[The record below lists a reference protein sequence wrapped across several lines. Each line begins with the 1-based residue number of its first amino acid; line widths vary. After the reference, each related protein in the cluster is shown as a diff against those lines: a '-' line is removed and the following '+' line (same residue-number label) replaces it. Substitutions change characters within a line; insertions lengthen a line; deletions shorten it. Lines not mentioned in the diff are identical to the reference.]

1 MEEEGD
7 EDRFP
12 PSVAR
17 EGLLRSDHVRDGDIY
32 PRPLYRPH
40 RPSLCFQLIIISY
53 FLRTLALFQ
62 GGSQIDVIKR
72 RLWKTCGFRAGGVV
86 PMSPSVGVMSSY
98 GNQAFSS
105 FAIMVVSPI
114 AFSSGPLVSLPYS
127 GDLCA
132 SRKYLCFSMTPQR
145 IFRCDREILRLH
157 LGTWTH

>member
-1 MEEEGD
+1 VEEEGD

-40 RPSLCFQLIIISY
+40 WPSGCFQLIIISY
-53 FLRTLALFQ
+53 FLRTQALFQ

-72 RLWKTCGFRAGGVV
+72 IRLWKTRGFRAGGVV

-105 FAIMVVSPI
+105 FAAIMVVSPSRSALDHWSHSHTLATSVRAENI
-114 AFSSGPLVSLPYS
+114 
-127 GDLCA
+127 CA
-132 SRKYLCFSMTPQR
+132 SA
-145 IFRCDREILRLH
+145 
-157 LGTWTH
+157 